1 MRAGKVALITGASGG
16 FGAACARA
24 LAADG
29 FSLVLH
35 FSRHRAACQALAAEL
50 RSSATPCA
58 VLKADLKKASACSEL
73 VKGALRAFGRLD
85 VIVNNA
91 GAIERHASLE
101 DLTEK
106 DWRDALHLNARAPYL
121 IARAALPHLPEGGR
135 VVNISSV
142 AARFGGSPV
151 SPHYGAAK
159 AALEAVTRGLA
170 KAGAP
175 KGILVNAVRAGVF
188 DTPFH
193 GAGKDMKSRAA
204 MIPLKRLGRPE
215 ELAGMVSYLAGP
227 KAAFVT
233 GQIIGVTG
241 GE

>member
-1 MRAGKVALITGASGG
+1 MRAGQVALITGASGG

-35 FSRHRAACQALAAEL
+35 FSRGRAACAALAGEL
-50 RSSATPCA
+50 RKAGTPCA
-58 VLKADLKKASACSEL
+58 VLKADLKKASACEAL
-73 VKGALRAFGRLD
+73 VKGAFKAFGRLD

-91 GAIERHASLE
+91 GAIERHASVE
-101 DLTEK
+101 DLTDK
-106 DWRDALHLNARAPYL
+106 DWRAALDLNARAPYL
-121 IARAALPHLPEGGR
+121 ISRAAFPKLEPGAR
-135 VVNISSV
+135 IINISSV

-170 KAGAP
+170 RAGAP

-193 GAGKDMKSRAA
+193 GKGKDMKGRAA
-204 MIPLKRLGRPE
+204 MIPLKRLGTAE
-215 ELAGMVSYLAGP
+215 ELAGTVAHLAGP
-227 KAAFVT
+227 RGSFIT
-233 GQIIGVTG
+233 GQLIGVTG